1 MAKPNSEKQKLLIDK
16 LPIQTRKKILIF
28 ALAILMVIIL
38 GLWLVFLQSSLAP
51 SAQSE
56 KQAEDLKKI
65 QEDLT
70 NFFEGTKEQ
79 FEILD
84 KNLKDWSGESADGL
98 NLTPEAI
105 AKIKT
110 ELLAGEKKKWQKYSS
125 PDYQYQIQYPNQWS
139 IDATKPEMVSLSQPA
154 SATAT
159 EALTV
164 QVIKNQDLDF
174 IKNFV
179 TEFPAGC
186 AKPQQTIINGNQTME
201 LRCLKRVGEINRET
215 ENYFIEKNNNL
226 YVLSFIKN
234 EKDFNDTSIKIIT
247 TIEFN

>member
-1 MAKPNSEKQKLLIDK
+1 MAKPNGEKQKLLIDK

-84 KNLKDWSGESADGL
+84 KNLKDWSGQLGEPADEL
-98 NLTPEAI
+98 DLTPEAI
-105 AKIKT
+105 AKIKA
-110 ELLAGEKKKWQKYSS
+110 ELLAGE
-125 PDYQYQIQYPNQWS
+125 
-139 IDATKPEMVSLSQPA
+139 
-154 SATAT
+154 
-159 EALTV
+159 
-164 QVIKNQDLDF
+164 
-174 IKNFV
+174 
-179 TEFPAGC
+179 
-186 AKPQQTIINGNQTME
+186 
-201 LRCLKRVGEINRET
+201 
-215 ENYFIEKNNNL
+215 
-226 YVLSFIKN
+226 
-234 EKDFNDTSIKIIT
+234 
-247 TIEFN
+247 